1 MRSPGNGATTNT
13 SIRGC
18 LGIIYFLKVPPAKL
32 YNIITEN
39 YPGDGIVQK
48 MYNITRKL
56 LAEQLNIS
64 VERITTEMTFSD
76 LDADYIDVVEMIM
89 ALEGIYDIEFPEDD
103 LEYYPTLESLVTVL
117 YEYLQQVKSE

>member
-1 MRSPGNGATTNT
+1 
-13 SIRGC
+13 
-18 LGIIYFLKVPPAKL
+18 
-32 YNIITEN
+32 
-39 YPGDGIVQK
+39 VQK

>member
-1 MRSPGNGATTNT
+1 MRSQGNGATTNT

-89 ALEGIYDIEFPEDD
+89 ALEGIYAVSYTHLRAHETD
-103 LEYYPTLESLVTVL
+103 S
-117 YEYLQQVKSE
+117 YL

>member
-1 MRSPGNGATTNT
+1 M
-13 SIRGC
+13 
-18 LGIIYFLKVPPAKL
+18 
-32 YNIITEN
+32 
-39 YPGDGIVQK
+39 QK